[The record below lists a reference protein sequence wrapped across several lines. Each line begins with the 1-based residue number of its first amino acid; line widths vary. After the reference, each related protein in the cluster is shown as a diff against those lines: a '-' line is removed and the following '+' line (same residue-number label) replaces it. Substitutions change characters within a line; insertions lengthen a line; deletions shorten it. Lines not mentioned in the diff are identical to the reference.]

1 MATLFND
8 KLFGQRAFQQLTE
21 LLTPLNAFSSD
32 ISSEVRGQGDAVI
45 VPLFGTATTTTFS
58 QAANSGNPYEQT
70 GGGFTA
76 ITVNLDKRKIT
87 PMDLTLQQLAESS
100 NAARFDQWAIQL
112 GSSMAQSVLTDIW
125 SVITTTN
132 FGAAIITTAATNYGR
147 NQLIA
152 ARKALISAG
161 VRGEKAFIGNM
172 DIEAALLGD
181 DKITLA
187 LNRGDNL
194 AIREGNLGRLLGMDI
209 YSSDV
214 LPLNSVSLAG
224 FACGRDAIA
233 IAMRNL
239 GDYLPN
245 EEYDAVE
252 QFVDAESGISALYT
266 RHWSRAQGKW
276 FMNLH
281 CLYGYTT
288 AVTNALK
295 VFTVP

>member
-21 LLTPLNAFSSD
+21 LLTPLNAFASD
-32 ISSEVRGQGDAVI
+32 ISSEVRGQGDAII
-45 VPLFGTATTTTFS
+45 VPLFGSVTTTTFTQS
-58 QAANSGNPYEQT
+58 TTVYEQ
-70 GGGFTA
+70 GGGAITA
-76 ITVNLDKRKIT
+76 ITVNLDKRRIT

-112 GSSMAQSVLTDIW
+112 GASMAQTVLTDIW
-125 SVITTTN
+125 SLITTTN
-132 FGAAIITTAATNYGR
+132 FGAAIITTASTNYR
-147 NQLIA
+147 LAQLVE
-152 ARKALISAG
+152 ARRQLLKAG
-161 VRGEKAFIGNM
+161 VRGPKSFVGNM
-172 DIEAALLGD
+172 EIEAGLLSDTNLVLANARGNPAT
-181 DKITLA
+181 IT
-187 LNRGDNL
+187 
-194 AIREGNLGRLLGMDI
+194 EGNLGRIVGMDV

-214 LPLNSVSLAG
+214 IPTNSVSLTG

-239 GDYLPN
+239 GDYLPA

-252 QFVDAESGISALYT
+252 QFVDADSGISALYT
-266 RHWSRAQGKW
+266 RHWSRAQGRW

-295 VFTVP
+295 VFTTPTT

>member
-1 MATLFND
+1 
-8 KLFGQRAFQQLTE
+8 
-21 LLTPLNAFSSD
+21 
-32 ISSEVRGQGDAVI
+32 
-45 VPLFGTATTTTFS
+45 
-58 QAANSGNPYEQT
+58 
-70 GGGFTA
+70 
-76 ITVNLDKRKIT
+76 
-87 PMDLTLQQLAESS
+87 
-100 NAARFDQWAIQL
+100 
-112 GSSMAQSVLTDIW
+112 
-125 SVITTTN
+125 
-132 FGAAIITTAATNYGR
+132 
-147 NQLIA
+147 
-152 ARKALISAG
+152 
-161 VRGEKAFIGNM
+161 M

-194 AIREGNLGRLLGMDI
+194 AIKEGNLGRLLGMDI

-214 LPLNSVSLAG
+214 LPLNGVSLAG